1 MLGVIGKKV
10 VHEVLVNMPGNL
22 ETRPFL
28 DGSGRRP
35 QNLYE
40 RERVGCTTPGG
51 VESMEQKE
59 FSCPFRRAFGPEM
72 CGMHRRLHEMI
83 AAPGQRM
90 ISVVRGAGIPVDIRD
105 LEDEVAVVADLPG
118 VASGD
123 VTIRLTGP
131 MALRITVRTKE
142 EEREGYAVRERLSG
156 EMTRVVNGEMTRVV
170 NLPAEVTDEGAA
182 AALRNGVLAVRLRKV
197 LEEQG
202 VEIPVREG

>member
-1 MLGVIGKKV
+1 
-10 VHEVLVNMPGNL
+10 
-22 ETRPFL
+22 
-28 DGSGRRP
+28 
-35 QNLYE
+35 
-40 RERVGCTTPGG
+40 
-51 VESMEQKE
+51 MEQKE
-59 FSCPFRRAFGPEM
+59 FSCPFQRAFGPEM
-72 CGMHRRLHEMI
+72 CGMHRRLHEMM

-131 MALRITVRTKE
+131 MALRITVRQTE
-142 EEREGYAVRERLSG
+142 EEREGYAVRERLS
-156 EMTRVVNGEMTRVV
+156 GEMTRVV